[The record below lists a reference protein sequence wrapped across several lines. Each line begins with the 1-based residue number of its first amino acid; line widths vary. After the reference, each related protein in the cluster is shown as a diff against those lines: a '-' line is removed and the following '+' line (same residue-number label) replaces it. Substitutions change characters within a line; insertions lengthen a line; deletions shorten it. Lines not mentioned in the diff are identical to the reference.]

1 LKKIQFKTVF
11 HTVIFAYVYLL
22 IALLIPTN
30 FAVLTPYKT
39 REASTM
45 IQIEGRNL
53 SPNFHTVSVVS
64 MERITGF
71 QRIIYQMVDKFDVYP
86 MSFYDQQTNFLGD
99 LERGQIQKRAA
110 FEQSLISGYQ
120 LASEVDPTITI
131 NYEFVGMIVDYR
143 LQKHN
148 MLHIGDIILDVNHQ
162 GFNAYEAMGLYFL
175 DQIGETVITVNR
187 KGEVFDITLNLDS
200 TDVFQFYPKYEIIDT
215 NPKYT
220 LPGQY
225 VLSSGP
231 SGGAMY
237 TLSIYFALVGNLEI
251 NEVIVGTGTIRY
263 NNSVGLI
270 GGLRQK
276 VYAAISE
283 GHNHFILP
291 FNQFD
296 EVEDLS
302 HLIHLYPV
310 KTIDEAIEVVYE
322 IFS

>member
-1 LKKIQFKTVF
+1 M
-11 HTVIFAYVYLL
+11 
-22 IALLIPTN
+22 IALLVPTN
-30 FAVLTPYKT
+30 YAVLTPYKT

-45 IQIEGRNL
+45 IQIEGRDL

-71 QRIIYQMVDKFDVYP
+71 QRMIYQMVDQFEVYQ
-86 MSFYDQQTNFLGD
+86 MSYYDQQTNFLED
-99 LERGQIQKRAA
+99 LERGRIQKRAA
-110 FEQSLISGYQ
+110 FEQSLISGYS
-120 LASEVDPTITI
+120 LASLVDPTISI
-131 NYEFVGMIVDYR
+131 DYEFVGMIVDYR

-148 MLHIGDIILDVNHQ
+148 ILHIGDIVIDVNHQ
-162 GFNAYEAMGLYFL
+162 GFDAYEEMGLYFL
-175 DQIGETVITVNR
+175 DQVGETTVTVNR
-187 KGEVFDITLNLDS
+187 KGNIFDITLDIET

-215 NPKYT
+215 YPKYT
-220 LPGQY
+220 LPGEY

-237 TLSIYFALVGNLEI
+237 TLSIYFALLGNVNM

-263 NNSVGLI
+263 NHSVGLI

-276 VYAAISE
+276 VYTAIKE

-291 FNQFD
+291 FNQYD
-296 EVEDLS
+296 EVKDLG
-302 HLIHLYPV
+302 HLINLYPV
-310 KTIDEAIEVVYE
+310 KTIDDAIEVVYE